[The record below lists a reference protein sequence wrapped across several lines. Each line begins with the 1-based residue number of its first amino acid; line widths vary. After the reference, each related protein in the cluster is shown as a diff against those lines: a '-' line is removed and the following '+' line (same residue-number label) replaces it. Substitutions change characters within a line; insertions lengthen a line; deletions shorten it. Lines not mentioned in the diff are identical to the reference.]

1 MATGSLSAI
10 VLAGGD
16 GTRMKSNRPKP
27 IHVLCGKAMVLYEL
41 ETLHEIGVQRTVV
54 VVGTGAERVTKKLQ
68 EDGPDLL
75 LEFVEQRFARGTGD
89 AANVGVTAFGYDD
102 EEDAAVVVLP
112 GDTPLVRASTLA
124 GLVAEHR
131 ASGAAVTVLSA
142 QLDDPSGYSR
152 IVRGKADRVVA
163 VVDESDPA
171 DTEPVD
177 TGPVDRVVG
186 RAEVSA
192 GIYCFRRSLLAPAL
206 RRVTPRNVRGVTF
219 LSDVVQVLADAGHPV
234 STHEVRDVTDIYGVN
249 DRVQLARVEAELRR
263 RTNHLWLERGV
274 TLVDPAHTYIDTTV
288 RIGADVTVFPGT
300 MLQGRTVIGEGADI
314 GPNTRLVDC
323 AVGDGA
329 RVEETVGRD
338 AEIGP
343 GAVVGPFAV
352 LEPGDAI
359 APGVETGAF
368 YTSPTRET

>member
-1 MATGSLSAI
+1 M
-10 VLAGGD
+10 LAGGD

-41 ETLHEIGVQRTVV
+41 DALHEIGVRRTVV
-54 VVGTGAERVTKKLQ
+54 VVGAGAERVTKKLQ
-68 EDGPDLL
+68 EDGPDLS

-89 AANVGVTAFGYDD
+89 AASVGVTAFGYVD
-102 EEDAAVVVLP
+102 EEDAAVLVLP
-112 GDTPLVRASTLA
+112 GDTPLVRAATLS

-131 ASGAAVTVLSA
+131 ASGAAVTILSA
-142 QLDDPSGYSR
+142 ALDDPSGYSR
-152 IVRGKADRVVA
+152 IVRAKADRVVA
-163 VVDESDPA
+163 VIDEADVVDEPI
-171 DTEPVD
+171 
-177 TGPVDRVVG
+177 G
-186 RAEVSA
+186 RTEVSA
-192 GIYCFRRSLLAPAL
+192 GIYCFRLNLLAPAL
-206 RRVTPRNVRGVTF
+206 RRVTPRNTRGVYV
-219 LSDVVQVLADAGHPV
+219 LSDVVRVLAEAGHPV
-234 STHEVRDVTDIYGVN
+234 STHRVSDITDTYGVN

-323 AVGDGA
+323 AVGAGA
-329 RVEETVGRD
+329 RVEETVGHD
-338 AEIGP
+338 AEVGP

-352 LEPGDAI
+352 LVPGDAI
-359 APGVETGAF
+359 SPGVETGAF

>member
-41 ETLHEIGVQRTVV
+41 DALHEIGVRRTVV

-89 AANVGVTAFGYDD
+89 AASVGVTAFGYDD
-102 EEDAAVVVLP
+102 EEDAAVLVLP
-112 GDTPLVRASTLA
+112 GDTPLVRPSTLA

-131 ASGAAVTVLSA
+131 ATGAAVTILTA
-142 QLDDPSGYSR
+142 ELDDPSGYSR
-152 IVRGKADRVVA
+152 IVRGKADRVVGVA
-163 VVDESDPA
+163 DELDTSVEIVDQP
-171 DTEPVD
+171 
-177 TGPVDRVVG
+177 G

-192 GIYCFRRSLLAPAL
+192 GIYCFRLNLLAPAL
-206 RRVTPRNVRGVTF
+206 RRVTPRNTRGVYY
-219 LSDVVQVLADAGHPV
+219 SDVVRVLAETGHPV
-234 STHEVRDVTDIYGVN
+234 STHQVRDTTDIYGVN

-263 RTNHLWLERGV
+263 RTNHRWLERGV

-288 RIGADVTVFPGT
+288 HIGADVTVFPGT
-300 MLQGRTVIGEGADI
+300 TLQGRTVIGEGADI

-359 APGVETGAF
+359 SPGVETGAF